1 MSDLYI
7 FKGSFCRGLGVVK
20 QFEGV
25 VSGARCQNLF
35 GGMEGKAGDFIDVV
49 VQRPNHR
56 VILHV
61 LLRRLIHHHLTYVEM
76 KKMSVHWLKNIR
88 HACAV

>member
-25 VSGARCQNLF
+25 ISGARCQNLF
-35 GGMEGKAGDFIDVV
+35 SGMEGKAGDFIDMV

-61 LLRRLIHHHLTYVEM
+61 LLRRLIHHHLMYVEM
-76 KKMSVHWLKNIR
+76 KKMSVHWLKNIQ